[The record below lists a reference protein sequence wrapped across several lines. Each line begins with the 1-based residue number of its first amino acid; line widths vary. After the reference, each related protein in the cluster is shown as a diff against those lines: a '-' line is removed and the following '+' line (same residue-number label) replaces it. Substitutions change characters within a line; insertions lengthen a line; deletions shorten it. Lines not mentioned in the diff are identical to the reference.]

1 MITKNTIKKFRDIPT
16 PFYYYDLD
24 VLIPTLESLKRES
37 ENSGFKVHYA
47 VKANANPRLLELIAS
62 YGLGADCVSW
72 NEIDAAIKAGFNSS
86 EIVFAGVGKNR
97 QGNRKRHHSRYLL
110 LQLRIYTRN

>member
-16 PFYYYDLD
+16 PFYFYDLD

-86 EIVFAGVGKNR
+86 EIVFAGVGKTDRESSASTANLYP
-97 QGNRKRHHSRYLL
+97 K
-110 LQLRIYTRN
+110 LR